1 MKRITKGLLGMLIV
15 LACLGVAATAGAEGP
30 KALQVVA
37 VDVKAKNQAEYLEK
51 LAKAK
56 AIFERLGLPAFRVW
70 QPTLAGPNTGGL
82 AIGIEYAD
90 MTSLAAGQLKLQAD
104 AEWQKWVESRQ
115 KWDKSD
121 VTSNS
126 LLIEITP

>member
-1 MKRITKGLLGMLIV
+1 MVRITNGLLGILV
-15 LACLGVAATAGAEGP
+15 LLTCLGVAATAAAEGP

-37 VDVKAKNQAEYLEK
+37 VDVDGKDQAEYIK
-51 LAKAK
+51 QLAKAK
-56 AIFERLGLPAFRVW
+56 AIFARLGLPAFRVW

-90 MTSLAAGQLKLQAD
+90 QAALAAGQSRLQAD
-104 AEWQKWVESRQ
+104 AEWQKWVESLQ

-126 LLIEITP
+126 LLIEVIP

>member
-1 MKRITKGLLGMLIV
+1 MKRITNGLLGILV
-15 LACLGVAATAGAEGP
+15 LLACLGVAVTAGAEGP

-37 VDVKAKNQAEYLEK
+37 VDVKAKDEAEYLAK
-51 LAKAK
+51 LAEAK

-90 MTSLAAGQLKLQAD
+90 MASLAEGQSKLQAD
-104 AEWQKWVESRQ
+104 DEWRKWIENLQ
-115 KWDKSD
+115 QWDKSD

-126 LLIEITP
+126 VLIERTP

>member
-1 MKRITKGLLGMLIV
+1 MKRITNGLLGILV
-15 LACLGVAATAGAEGP
+15 LLACLGIAVPAGAEGP

-90 MTSLAAGQLKLQAD
+90 LASLAEGQSKLQAD
-104 AEWQKWVESRQ
+104 EKWRKWIENLQ
-115 KWDKSD
+115 QWDKSD

-126 LLIEITP
+126 VLIEWTP